1 MKLKIDYQKIDE
13 LVKNN
18 PHVIQATLGLIH
30 NWIDTVTPIYYM
42 GIKLYDSIK
51 FVNNPNA
58 LVPYEIDLPVLMIFY
73 IDGRIETV
81 TVYLNETNNPVEGGY
96 APQTD
101 GLEGLE
107 GLVEQF
113 YFIMVITNLRI
124 CSFESG

>member
-18 PHVIQATLGLIH
+18 PHVIQAILGLIH

-42 GIKLYDSIK
+42 GIKLQDSIK

-73 IDGRIETV
+73 TDGRIETV

-96 APQTD
+96 APQND
-101 GLEGLE
+101 GLEGLNR
-107 GLVEQF
+107 QF
-113 YFIMVITNLRI
+113 DFIMVITNLRI

>member
-1 MKLKIDYQKIDE
+1 MVDSKKLRNFVTQLKKTNMKLKIDYQKIDE

-18 PHVIQATLGLIH
+18 PHVIQAILGLIH

-42 GIKLYDSIK
+42 GIKLQDSIK

-73 IDGRIETV
+73 TDGRIETV

-96 APQTD
+96 APQND
-101 GLEGLE
+101 GLEGL
-107 GLVEQF
+107 
-113 YFIMVITNLRI
+113 NR
-124 CSFESG
+124 